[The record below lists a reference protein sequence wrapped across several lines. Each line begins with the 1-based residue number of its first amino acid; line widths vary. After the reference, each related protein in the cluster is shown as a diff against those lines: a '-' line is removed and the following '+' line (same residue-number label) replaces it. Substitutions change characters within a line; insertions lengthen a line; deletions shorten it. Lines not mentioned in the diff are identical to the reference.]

1 MINRLQKIM
10 PKARKAVEILF
21 DDICTIY
28 TYEQIKNAETGI
40 TKQQKII
47 YAENIPCRM
56 SFSNFP
62 SAVDGEQDKITQGI
76 KLFINPEIKISAGS
90 FISINRQ
97 GITTDYAC
105 TGQPAM
111 YKTHQEINLELY
123 KDYA

>member
-28 TYEQIKNAETGI
+28 TYEQI
-40 TKQQKII
+40 
-47 YAENIPCRM
+47 NIPCRM

-62 SAVDGEQDKITQGI
+62 SAVDGEQAKITQGI

-105 TGQPAM
+105 TGQPAI

-123 KDYA
+123 KEYA